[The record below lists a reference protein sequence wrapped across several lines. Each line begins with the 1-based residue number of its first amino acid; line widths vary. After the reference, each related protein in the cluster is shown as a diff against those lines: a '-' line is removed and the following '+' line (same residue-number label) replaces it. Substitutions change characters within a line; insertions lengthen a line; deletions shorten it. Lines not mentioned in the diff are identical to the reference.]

1 MTCTR
6 NGGKFEEDQEKKDN
20 KWLNCS
26 LQVFKERGNR
36 KEKLTSWNKKKKKR
50 DKTLKLE
57 EILDWNNQ
65 K

>member
-6 NGGKFEEDQEKKDN
+6 NGGKFEDQEKKDN

-36 KEKLTSWNKKKKKR
+36 KEKLTSWNKKKKKETR
-50 DKTLKLE
+50 HS
-57 EILDWNNQ
+57 N
-65 K
+65 

>member
-36 KEKLTSWNKKKKKR
+36 KEKLTSWNKKKKKER
-50 DKTLKLE
+50 QDTQTRGNSRLK
-57 EILDWNNQ
+57 
-65 K
+65 

>member
-6 NGGKFEEDQEKKDN
+6 NGGKFEDQEKKDN